1 MGTIMAMTTGI
12 LTATRMGTAITIT
25 NIATM
30 TTPDSPPYD
39 YLTDPAAIYAQSFRT
54 VQSELDLASLPDD
67 IQPIAIRVA
76 HACGMTDIAAEL
88 DWHGTPAHA
97 ACSALQAGGT
107 VFTDVA
113 MVAAGVIR
121 NLLPDGARV
130 ETFIGA
136 SETANLAKEQGITRS
151 MAGVDLWPDADFS
164 DAVVLI
170 GNAPTALFR
179 LLERMHKKKM
189 YPAAIFAFPVGFVGA
204 VESKQAL
211 AAFQDPPPYVTL
223 HGRRGGSAMASAALN
238 GALNGM
244 PA

>member
-1 MGTIMAMTTGI
+1 
-12 LTATRMGTAITIT
+12 
-25 NIATM
+25 M

-164 DAVVLI
+164 GAVVLI

-179 LLERMHKKKM
+179 LLERMRKTKI

-238 GALNGM
+238 GALSGM